1 MNEIITTLQAIPP
14 ESWRILFFCA
24 LAFALFMSLIP
35 GKWDPTRF
43 INDKVKH
50 VLTFMV
56 LFLLVD
62 LAFPMAELPWW
73 KPAGLMAFGVF
84 IEVCQQM
91 TRNRRFS
98 IGDIVAN
105 GVGIGLY
112 LLIIVSI
119 GSLSASE
126 GNCQPWPECMRLLFN
141 L

>member
-1 MNEIITTLQAIPP
+1 MNELITTLQEIP
-14 ESWRILFFCA
+14 SATWRILFFCA

-43 INDKVKH
+43 MNDKVKH
-50 VLTFMV
+50 VLTFMA
-56 LFLLVD
+56 LFLLID
-62 LAFPMAELPWW
+62 LAFPATGIVWW

-91 TRNRRFS
+91 TRDRRFS

-112 LLIIVSI
+112 MAISFGIAPLA
-119 GSLSASE
+119 ASE
-126 GNCQPWPECMRLLFN
+126 GSCQPWPECMSVLFN